1 MTPCHRPT
9 GFTLLELLITLTVST
24 ILMAMVMP
32 AWHQHMERGRRAE
45 ARSALI
51 GLMLD
56 LERHALATMTFAA
69 QPGGATAAGKWP
81 QSVPAQA
88 ARPRHWINASACPG
102 SGLAHCVELRAVP
115 QTPDASCGTLI
126 LRSTG
131 EWLAQPAFAA
141 EPVPLP
147 QAC

>member
-1 MTPCHRPT
+1 MTPCHRST

-56 LERHALATMTFAA
+56 LERHALASMSFAA
-69 QPGGATAAGKWP
+69 QPGGATVAGKWP

-147 QAC
+147 QTC